1 MGTTVD
7 EKKHYDDHDIAT
19 FIARKEFEKRHP
31 EEEQPEWLKKYMLT
45 TGRKTGSKKWTMRK
59 ILFYKEQLGPNQYWE
74 KSLKGNPVLVE
85 KDPETGKE
93 FVVLKS
99 GSPENIKVLFEVEV
113 DVSDGTARVCTDI
126 DISTLDV
133 NKRMPLKIWNPFQV
147 EK

>member
-1 MGTTVD
+1 
-7 EKKHYDDHDIAT
+7 
-19 FIARKEFEKRHP
+19 
-31 EEEQPEWLKKYMLT
+31 
-45 TGRKTGSKKWTMRK
+45 MRK
-59 ILFYKEQLGPNQYWE
+59 ILFYREQLGPNQYWE

-126 DISTLDV
+126 DISAL
-133 NKRMPLKIWNPFQV
+133 NENEYQIQRG
-147 EK
+147 

>member
-59 ILFYKEQLGPNQYWE
+59 ILFYREQLGPDQYWE

-85 KDPETGKE
+85 KDP
-93 FVVLKS
+93 
-99 GSPENIKVLFEVEV
+99 EVEV

-126 DISTLDV
+126 DISALDE
-133 NKRMPLKIWNPFQV
+133 NEYQIQRG
-147 EK
+147 

>member
-1 MGTTVD
+1 MLEVIMGTTVD

-74 KSLKGNPVLVE
+74 KSLEGNPVLVE

-126 DISTLDV
+126 DISALDE
-133 NKRMPLKIWNPFQV
+133 NEYQIQRG
-147 EK
+147 